1 MIKIKDLMEIGGAG
15 EWGTDKARKRLIKDT
30 PGQSIIDIG
39 MANKQNSKPL
49 PKRLKQ
55 KIFNN

>member
-1 MIKIKDLMEIGGAG
+1 MEIGGAG